1 MGRKSEGTGITNPNP
16 KEENTMAKVTYR
28 GISYDTDARKEQETK
43 QVQVSETYRGI
54 KHTEQVRRPYNF
66 S

>member
-1 MGRKSEGTGITNPNP
+1 
-16 KEENTMAKVTYR
+16 MAKVTYR
-28 GISYDTDARKEQETK
+28 GVSYDTSARKEQQTK